1 MRSKGF
7 TLIELVMV
15 IVILGILAAV
25 AIPTFFNLQVQA
37 KEAACRGALGGIR
50 SGIAIWYANQA
61 ASAGTASYPSL
72 GALSSSVLQGPFP
85 KNPYTNSASLVA
97 GNSEQVNAT
106 VGWIYSAS
114 SGLVWSSATETQ
126 GSGF

>member
-37 KEAACRGALGGIR
+37 KEASCRGALGGIR

-72 GALSSSVLQGPFP
+72 GQLTTSVMQGVFP
-85 KNPYTNSASLVA
+85 RNPYTNSSSTIANASETANTAA
-97 GNSEQVNAT
+97 GWV
-106 VGWIYSAS
+106 YSAA
-114 SGLVWSSATETQ
+114 SGMVWSSANDTQ
-126 GSGF
+126 NSGF